1 MPKDCV
7 IFDLRGTLTERKPAH
22 SFLGAAA
29 HHEGAATLVVGGARR
44 CLKTARQLKR
54 KVTDR
59 QLIPDAF
66 KQAVWTGISKLDPEA
81 AAILRV
87 LREERFTALLS
98 NDPPPLGERAVKYN
112 GITELFDIVRFS
124 KNRDEAKPNPVGLQA
139 IISEICM
146 DDGITFMVGDRASDM
161 LVAFN
166 AAQITG
172 RSVIPIAR
180 APDTEAAL
188 YLGSL
193 SSQSGH
199 VLEHGL
205 PQLPDLIRD
214 ITR

>member
-1 MPKDCV
+1 
-7 IFDLRGTLTERKPAH
+7 
-22 SFLGAAA
+22 
-29 HHEGAATLVVGGARR
+29 
-44 CLKTARQLKR
+44 
-54 KVTDR
+54 
-59 QLIPDAF
+59 
-66 KQAVWTGISKLDPEA
+66 
-81 AAILRV
+81 
-87 LREERFTALLS
+87 
-98 NDPPPLGERAVKYN
+98 
-112 GITELFDIVRFS
+112 
-124 KNRDEAKPNPVGLQA
+124 
-139 IISEICM
+139 
-146 DDGITFMVGDRASDM
+146 M